1 MLPFFTKWGPRC
13 YICERG
19 SHLGALG
26 EKMKTFSDLVSLDV
40 YLKEIS
46 KVPLMTPEQEHE
58 TATSVWNLR
67 RDYQALA
74 TEVDELRVKDA
85 KHKRLPEMEKSMKDL
100 YVRLDAAKNRMIRS
114 NCRLVVSI
122 ARRYQ
127 NHHLHLAD
135 LIEEGNIGLM
145 RAVDRFDPRKGFR
158 FSTFAIWWI
167 KQSVIKALK
176 EKGSMIR
183 IPMHISKEFSR
194 YSRAVQE
201 FKNQNGREPAMV
213 DLELTTHLDVE
224 RLELLS
230 KIPRDFVSTQTPIG
244 TTDREVGDMLPDEN
258 AANQPTEEAVKKDLL
273 EALRRLMEGLSEKEF
288 KIVKMRYGLEDAEP
302 MVLDTIGK
310 QLGITRERVRQI
322 QASALKKMK
331 KAGMKS
337 ELNLFLE

>member
-1 MLPFFTKWGPRC
+1 
-13 YICERG
+13 
-19 SHLGALG
+19 
-26 EKMKTFSDLVSLDV
+26 MKSFNDLVSLDV

-46 KVPLMTPEQEHE
+46 KVPLMTPEEEHA
-58 TATSVWNLR
+58 TATLVWNLR
-67 RDYQALA
+67 RDSLQLIKDRETLLKKEANKKT
-74 TEVDELRVKDA
+74 TELDA
-85 KHKRLPEMEKSMKDL
+85 KIDDML
-100 YVRLDAAKNRMIRS
+100 VRLEASKNRMIRS

-127 NHHLHLAD
+127 NQHLHLAD

-145 RAVDRFDPRKGFR
+145 RAVERFDPRKGFR

-194 YSRAVQE
+194 YSRAIQE
-201 FKNQNGREPAMV
+201 YKNHHGKEPEAS
-213 DLELTTHLDVE
+213 DLKSSTHLDGE
-224 RLELLS
+224 RLELLAR
-230 KIPRDFVSTQTPIG
+230 IPRDFVSTQTPIG
-244 TTDREVGDMLPDEN
+244 SSDREIGDMLPDEN
-258 AANQPTEEAVKKDLL
+258 AANQPTEEAVKNDLM
-273 EALRRLMEGLSEKEF
+273 EALKKLMSALSEKEYS
-288 KIVKMRYGLEDAEP
+288 ILKMRYGLDDAEP

-310 QLGITRERVRQI
+310 KLGITRERVRQI

-337 ELNLFLE
+337 ELKMFLE